1 MLARNDELVSLFL
14 RLAPIEGL
22 PHAERAVADE
32 VTQILR
38 KGGIRVVEDGAAAL
52 VKGNTG
58 NLFCFPPSFDERA
71 PAIVLEAHLDTVQ
84 STARL
89 KAIVSDD
96 RISSDG
102 TTILGADN
110 RMGLSILVD
119 LLLNVAKSGGKCRNF
134 FVLFTVCEETGLC
147 GAAAVDLSAHKIDAV
162 YVFDC
167 SKRPGIYIREA
178 VGLHAFTAE
187 FIGKA
192 AHAGVAPED
201 GISAIAM
208 AASAISKVP
217 LGRVDAETTANIGKI
232 RGGEAVNIVPDKVV
246 IEGEVRSF
254 SREGI
259 KSQLDLMKRAFR
271 ESAGDE
277 SRLVFTSVSE
287 FEPYIHAQDATAVV
301 HLKRALS
308 AAGLTPQPIR
318 YMGGSDANIYN
329 AKGIPAVN
337 VGIGAQKPH
346 STDEF
351 FLLEDLD
358 SASAIARELVRPQK
372 E

>member
-1 MLARNDELVSLFL
+1 
-14 RLAPIEGL
+14 
-22 PHAERAVADE
+22 
-32 VTQILR
+32 
-38 KGGIRVVEDGAAAL
+38 
-52 VKGNTG
+52 
-58 NLFCFPPSFDERA
+58 
-71 PAIVLEAHLDTVQ
+71 
-84 STARL
+84 
-89 KAIVSDD
+89 
-96 RISSDG
+96 
-102 TTILGADN
+102 
-110 RMGLSILVD
+110 
-119 LLLNVAKSGGKCRNF
+119 
-134 FVLFTVCEETGLC
+134 
-147 GAAAVDLSAHKIDAV
+147 
-162 YVFDC
+162 VFDC

-259 KSQLDLMKRAFR
+259 RRQLDLMKRAFR

-277 SRLVFTSVSE
+277 SRLVFTPVSE
-287 FEPYIHAQDATAVV
+287 FEPYIHAQDAPAVV
-301 HLKRALS
+301 HLERALS
-308 AAGLTPQPIR
+308 AVGLTPQPIR